1 MTDQNVQYD
10 NLILREEEKVV
21 QIVDRINGDNNY

>member
-21 QIVDRINGDNNY
+21 QIVDRINGENNY